1 MALDTYSDLQSSIA
15 AWLHR
20 SDLTSVIPD
29 FITIAEKRIAGDLD
43 ARLMDTVA
51 IISTVATQ
59 DYIPAPS
66 DLLNIRSITVQS
78 SPNQVLDYLAPDQFN
93 TQYIYADAGTPRAYT
108 IIGTNVYLAPIPDDI
123 YSVEV
128 SYQASIP
135 ALSLSGTNWLMT
147 NYPHVYLFAS
157 LCASVM
163 YTKDTSAIPAW
174 EQAYKEA
181 IESVNANDWYS
192 GSTMVIRTDV
202 RK

>member
-1 MALDTYSDLQSSIA
+1 MALANYTDLQDSIA
-15 AWLHR
+15 DWLHR
-20 SDLTSVIPD
+20 TDLTAVIPD
-29 FITIAEKRIAGDLD
+29 FITIAEKRIAGDLV
-43 ARLMDTVA
+43 ARLMDTVLTQ
-51 IISTVATQ
+51 STVANQ
-59 DYIPAPS
+59 NYIAVPS
-66 DLLNIRSITVQS
+66 DLLNIRSIAVQS
-78 SPNQVLDYLAPDQFN
+78 DPVTVLDYLAPDQFN
-93 TQYIYADAGTPRAYT
+93 SQYIYGETGIPRSFTVIGANLYLGPTPDA
-108 IIGTNVYLAPIPDDI
+108 V
-123 YSVEV
+123 YSVLNT
-128 SYQASIP
+128 YQSSIP

-192 GSTMVIRTDV
+192 GSTMSIRTDV

>member
-1 MALDTYSDLQSSIA
+1 MALANYTDLQSSIA
-15 AWLHR
+15 SWLHR

-29 FITIAEKRIAGDLD
+29 FITIAEKRIAGDLV
-43 ARLMDTVA
+43 ARLMDTVL
-51 IISTVATQ
+51 TQ
-59 DYIPAPS
+59 PTIANQNYIAAPS
-66 DLLNIRSITVQS
+66 DLLNIRSIAVQS
-78 SPNQVLDYLAPDQFN
+78 DPVTVLDYLTPDQFN
-93 TQYIYADAGTPRAYT
+93 SQYIYGEAGVPRSYTVIGSNIYLGPTPDA
-108 IIGTNVYLAPIPDDI
+108 V
-123 YSVEV
+123 YSVLNT
-128 SYQASIP
+128 YQSSIP

-192 GSTMVIRTDV
+192 GSTMSIRTDV

>member
-1 MALDTYSDLQSSIA
+1 MALANYTDLQDSIA

-20 SDLTSVIPD
+20 SDLTAVIPD
-29 FITIAEKRIAGDLD
+29 FITIAEKRIAGDLV
-43 ARLMDTVA
+43 ARLMDTVL
-51 IISTVATQ
+51 TQ
-59 DYIPAPS
+59 PTIANQNYIAAPS
-66 DLLNIRSITVQS
+66 DLLNIRSIAVQS
-78 SPNQVLDYLAPDQFN
+78 DPVTVLDYLTPDQFN
-93 TQYIYADAGTPRAYT
+93 SQYIYGEAGVPRSYTVIGSNIYLGPTPDA
-108 IIGTNVYLAPIPDDI
+108 V
-123 YSVEV
+123 YSVLNT
-128 SYQASIP
+128 YQSSIP

-192 GSTMVIRTDV
+192 GSTMMIRTDV